1 MEEILNDP
9 EKIVGHIYY
18 IVNKTT
24 CKGYV
29 GQAVSH
35 RKNHG
40 RFRPFGYLGRFKDH
54 ISEAICNTKKK
65 QCTYLN
71 NAIRLYGADA
81 FEVKL
86 LHTCSKDDMDQWET
100 HYIES
105 LNSLYP
111 SGYNLTRGGKTLYV
125 ATIDSTSEL
134 NPAGTRGGCKFRSD
148 DTRALISKRLK
159 EEFGKK
165 EVREERMTRVQQQHY
180 EKKLERFRGAVIDV
194 KDLDQ
199 YIRIKHNNGIPV
211 VVVRVGDKT
220 ANFVGKHE
228 PKDTTIERAKE
239 FLRTVAT

>member
-1 MEEILNDP
+1 MEEILDDP
-9 EKIVGHIYY
+9 GKVTGQIYY

-24 CKGYV
+24 GKGYV

-35 RKNHG
+35 RKNRG
-40 RFRPFGYLGRFKDH
+40 RYRPFGYMGRFKDH

-81 FEVKL
+81 FEVRL
-86 LHTCSKDDMDQWET
+86 LHTCSKEDMNQWET

-111 SGYNLTRGGKTLYV
+111 NGYNLTRGGKTLYI
-125 ATIDSTSEL
+125 ATVTSAEEQ
-134 NPAGTRGGCKFRSD
+134 NPSGKRGGCTFRSD

-165 EVREERMTRVQQQHY
+165 EVRVERMTRVQLQHY
-180 EKKLERFRGAVIDV
+180 QKKVERFRGVVIDL
-194 KDLDQ
+194 KNLDQ
-199 YIRIKHNNGIPV
+199 YIRIKHNNGVPV
-211 VVVRVGDKT
+211 VVARVGDKR
-220 ANFVGKHE
+220 ACFVGKHE
-228 PKDTTIERAKE
+228 PEETTIERAKE